1 MCLVRSPTVIR
12 ATKQDLTSVIKVLAL
27 TIVALL
33 VWVTPATAQ
42 TVYKWVDESGLTHY
56 GEQPP
61 AGVKAEKVGSYR
73 RTSPSPGSS
82 ASPSNTD
89 SVAAPAQP
97 EQAASPKPQLTPEQ
111 AKRKQ
116 ERCAEE
122 KQRLASLQSKGRV
135 RMALPDGGFKFLS
148 EEEIAAEVETTK
160 AVIEDSCN

>member
-1 MCLVRSPTVIR
+1 MRR
-12 ATKQDLTSVIKVLAL
+12 ATKQDITNVIKAVAL
-27 TIVALL
+27 TVVASL
-33 VWVTPATAQ
+33 VWTTPATAQ
-42 TVYKWVDESGLTHY
+42 TVYKWVDEKGLTHY

-61 AGVKAEKVGSYR
+61 AGVNAEKVGSYR
-73 RTSPSPGSS
+73 RTSPSPGSGS
-82 ASPSNTD
+82 ASASSAD
-89 SVAAPAQP
+89 SAATPVKP
-97 EQAASPKPQLTPEQ
+97 EQTAAPKPQLTPEQ

-122 KQRLASLQSKGRV
+122 KQRLSSLQSNGRV